1 MIRSFVH
8 LNKYSGT
15 PTMGLLH
22 LLWWS
27 VLGEKASW
35 ATSLPLRPALWYL
48 SRSVIFGEYS
58 KCNKDDSKH
67 PLRVFLGQYYEE
79 HKNIQHDHGLKEFT
93 VIHCRRQEKI
103 EIKI

>member
-8 LNKYSGT
+8 LNKYSGA

-35 ATSLPLRPALWYL
+35 ATSLPLRPAIWYL

-67 PLRVFLGQYYEE
+67 PLRVFLAQYYEE
-79 HKNIQHDHGLKEFT
+79 YKICNTTMASRNLLSFIAGDKE
-93 VIHCRRQEKI
+93 R
-103 EIKI
+103 